1 MTFDPRPLI
10 KEIARGK
17 HASRDL
23 TRDEARSLFAAI
35 LAGEVE
41 GAALGAVLV
50 ALRMKGESAEELAGM
65 VEAVA
70 PHVRP
75 LRLHSRRAQ
84 PVIIPTYNGARK
96 LPNFV
101 PLLALL
107 LARDGVPVL
116 LHGAMQEPQRVG
128 TFEILAALDHAPVE
142 TTDAAEERLEHHLL
156 AAVPLA
162 VLAPDLARLVD
173 ARLALGVRNSGH
185 TLAKI
190 ILPRGVEA
198 RAACRLVAVTH
209 PDFMA
214 LMRAHFATF
223 PANVF
228 LMRGLEGEPV
238 LRLQSPQPME
248 QIDADGKSVTHLP
261 GDVDGDLK
269 LPSRDAQA
277 TADWTRSVMEGAEP
291 VPAAIAR
298 QVNIIAAHCKA
309 AGAAARSPLRLVS
322 SKQL

>member
-1 MTFDPRPLI
+1 VTFDPRPLI

-23 TRDEARSLFAAI
+23 TREQARGLFAAI
-35 LAGEVE
+35 FAGEVD

-50 ALRMKGESAEELAGM
+50 ALRMKGENAEELAGM
-65 VEAVA
+65 FDAVT

-75 LRLHSRRAQ
+75 LRLPTRRAQ
-84 PVIIPTYNGARK
+84 PVIVPTYNGARK

-101 PLLALL
+101 PLMALL
-107 LARDGVPVL
+107 LAREGVPVL
-116 LHGAMQEPQRVG
+116 LHGAAQEPQRVG
-128 TFEILAALDHAPVE
+128 TFEILELLQHPPVE
-142 TTDAAEERLEHHLL
+142 TIGEAEERLEHRLV
-156 AAVPLA
+156 APVPLA
-162 VLAPDLARLVD
+162 VLSPDLWRLVD
-173 ARLALGVRNSGH
+173 VRATLGVRNSGH

-214 LMRAHFATF
+214 LMRAHFAAF

-248 QIDADGKSVTHLP
+248 QVDAEGKSVTHLP
-261 GDVDGDLK
+261 GDVEGHLR
-269 LPSRDAQA
+269 LPSREAQA
-277 TADWTRSVMEGAEP
+277 TAEWTQRVMDGAEP

-298 QVNIIAAHCKA
+298 QVNIIASHCKA

-322 SKQL
+322 SK

>member
-1 MTFDPRPLI
+1 MTRVTFDPRPLI

-23 TRDEARSLFAAI
+23 TREQARGLFAAI
-35 LAGEVE
+35 FEGEVD

-65 VEAVA
+65 FDAVM

-75 LRLHSRRAQ
+75 VRLPSRRAQ

-107 LARDGVPVL
+107 LAREGVPVL
-116 LHGAMQEPQRVG
+116 LHGATQEPNRVG
-128 TFEILAALDHAPVE
+128 TFEILAAMDHAPAA
-142 TTDAAEERLEHHLL
+142 TIDAAEESLEQALL
-156 AAVPLA
+156 AAVPLE
-162 VLAPDLARLVD
+162 VLSPDLARLVD
-173 ARLALGVRNSGH
+173 ARLTLGVRNSGH
-185 TLAKI
+185 TLAKL

-228 LMRGLEGEPV
+228 LMRGLEGEAV
-238 LRLQSPQPME
+238 LRLNAPQPME

-261 GDVDGDLK
+261 GDVDGALK
-269 LPSRDAQA
+269 LPSREAQA
-277 TADWTRSVMEGAEP
+277 TADWTRSVLAGTEP

-298 QVNIIAAHCKA
+298 QVSIIAAHSKA
-309 AGAAARSPLRLVS
+309 AGAAARSPLRLV
-322 SKQL
+322 K